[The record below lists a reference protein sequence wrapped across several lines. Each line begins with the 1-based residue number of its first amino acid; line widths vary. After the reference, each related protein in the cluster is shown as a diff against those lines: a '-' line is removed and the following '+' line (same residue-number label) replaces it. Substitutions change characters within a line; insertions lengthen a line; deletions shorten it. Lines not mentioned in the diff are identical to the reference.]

1 MTLKSKKKTSLC
13 QYLCILFGI
22 KKRILLRGKGS
33 ILTVAHCFSFGAN
46 ILPSTLD
53 HWVLLTS
60 SGYLLT
66 HHAFDQHCSDNAHYI
81 RVLRSSRKSPIT
93 HTQHLLFLHLLTGW
107 FSFFSS
113 QLQCHFYREPFLPPT
128 PTSKGVTNMVFLC
141 LDFSAGHSQFAPIS
155 PIHPWEAEPLILDHQ
170 DSPSSQFLLG
180 PTDDRQRQK
189 LGGREKT
196 EAGHVLHAPFCWVSV
211 LGGGSSSGGP
221 NCSCLAWAH
230 LVSSSII
237 PSTFSVPFTG
247 SANPASI
254 QAAFSLNSL
263 CLN

>member
-1 MTLKSKKKTSLC
+1 MSIPMYTVWNQKENTLKGGVSL
-13 QYLCILFGI
+13 LWPI
-22 KKRILLRGKGS
+22 
-33 ILTVAHCFSFGAN
+33 
-46 ILPSTLD
+46 
-53 HWVLLTS
+53 VLALVLTS
-60 SGYLLT
+60 YQAPWTTEYFWLVQVTYSPIMHLIST
-66 HHAFDQHCSDNAHYI
+66 APDNAHYI

-93 HTQHLLFLHLLTGW
+93 HTQHLLFLPLLTGW

-113 QLQCHFYREPFLPPT
+113 QLQCHFYRETFLPPT
-128 PTSKGVTNMVFLC
+128 PTRKGVTNMVFLC

-155 PIHPWEAEPLILDHQ
+155 PIHPWEAESLILDHQ
-170 DSPSSQFLLG
+170 DSPCSQFLLG

-189 LGGREKT
+189 LGCREKT

-230 LVSSSII
+230 LVSTSII
-237 PSTFSVPFTG
+237 PATFSVPFTG

-263 CLN
+263 RLN